1 MELPQQQNID
11 LGGAVMKGYEFGQNA
26 RMNNLKMLAA
36 QNEIDQKRQMNS
48 LYSLASTGD
57 QNATRQLAA
66 IAPDAYKGLQQQ
78 KFDEAQFRGNLAYTV
93 SKTPLPLKN
102 KLIAS
107 IKKEHPDLPISDQ
120 WYEGMYEAELAP
132 LINQARKVDDMAK
145 EEFERPLQQAR
156 IQTEAFQQ
164 RNYAANTAKSYADIA
179 HTNAET
185 NKTKLETSPVS
196 PQAEKQKGMDQVS
209 YIGARMNEL
218 YNKLDETGGI
228 INPEKGS
235 FENLVARFRSGNS
248 GQVVGKALG
257 TKEQSYRREIDN
269 LRNQAKTAIM
279 QASGLSSK
287 AFDSNVEA
295 KALLDSLG
303 SPDQDIDS
311 SLNAVKAF
319 VDRYGNK
326 QYKYVSPDTEKSG
339 NIITKEPQL
348 APKIGMIEDGNR
360 FKGGNPA
367 DPNNWSKFEMIED
380 GHRFKGG
387 NPADPNNWS
396 KL

>member
-11 LGGAVMKGYEFGQNA
+11 LGGAVMRGYEFGQNA
-26 RMNNLKMLAA
+26 RMKNLQMLAA

-78 KFDEAQFRGNLAYTV
+78 KFDEAQLAGQLAETIR
-93 SKTPLPLKN
+93 KTPLPYRNKVIANLKERN
-102 KLIAS
+102 
-107 IKKEHPDLPISDQ
+107 PNLPISDQ
-120 WYEGMYEAELAP
+120 WYEGMDEAELSP
-132 LINQARKVDDMAK
+132 LITQARKIEDIAK

-156 IQTEAFQQ
+156 TQTEAFQQ

-179 HTNAET
+179 HINAET
-185 NKTKLETSPVS
+185 NKTKLETSSVS

-209 YIGARMNEL
+209 YISERMKEL

-235 FENLVARFRSGNS
+235 FHNLKARFRSGTYS

-295 KALLDSLG
+295 KSLLDSLG

-326 QYKYVSPDTEKSG
+326 QYKYVSPDTEK
-339 NIITKEPQL
+339 
-348 APKIGMIEDGNR
+348 NR
-360 FKGGNPA
+360 IPLSEIFK
-367 DPNNWSKFEMIED
+367 
-380 GHRFKGG
+380 
-387 NPADPNNWS
+387 
-396 KL
+396 